1 MSTSR
6 SKRFFLCANKR
17 ATNHAEARRLQAVCE
32 NCDMSHQ
39 TRILDG
45 GTNLLHSE
53 TGIWLHGFWCL
64 YVGCGLSNAAFQCIM
79 NNQRRDNKEMGES
92 STNHRSRPP

>member
-1 MSTSR
+1 MRFVSLLKPNMSTSR
-6 SKRFFLCANKR
+6 SKRSFHCANKR

-53 TGIWLHGFWCL
+53 TGIW
-64 YVGCGLSNAAFQCIM
+64 
-79 NNQRRDNKEMGES
+79 
-92 STNHRSRPP
+92 SRPNTIHSKLVEMRSSVKPVWA